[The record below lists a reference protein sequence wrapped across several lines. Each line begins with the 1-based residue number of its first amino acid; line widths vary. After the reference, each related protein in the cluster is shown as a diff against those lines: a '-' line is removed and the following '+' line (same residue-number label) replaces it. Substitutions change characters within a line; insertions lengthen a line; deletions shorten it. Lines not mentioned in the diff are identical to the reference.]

1 MSQRP
6 PVFESR
12 GRIMPL
18 FCIFV
23 LFVGLIGYRVV
34 SVQVVRSGEF
44 SRWAVAERM
53 QENVV
58 PARRGEIFDAR
69 GVRLA
74 TNVPANRVS
83 AILDQIVDKHAAA
96 EQLAPLIER
105 PAAEIE
111 DALNQ
116 TDLEWVLLARQLSPE
131 ASDQIA
137 ALNIDGIVLDPE
149 PSRIYPFG
157 AFGSHLL
164 GFTNDDLQGN
174 YGVEGYYNDL
184 LDGTPGKLVGE
195 RDALG
200 NVIGLTQSTWDSPV
214 DGADLGAI
222 VCRDRHTPAGVLAG
236 QQVTV
241 VVEGEAVGVAARRA
255 IDLGVVPAVLSGIF
269 LAEYTSARRRST
281 VKPVVDLLAGIPSV
295 VYGLWGVLF
304 VVPLIREVIAPAMG
318 GLARGLP
325 FLAVRNPSGYSV
337 LAGAI
342 VLAIMVFPLIVA
354 VTDEVLRNI
363 PAQLRESGLALGAT
377 RWETTWMVVRRQGL
391 PGIAAAVVLA
401 FSRAFGETLAIM
413 MVIGNTPAIPR
424 SIFDAAYPLPAL
436 IANAY
441 SEMMS
446 VPQYRSALMLAAL
459 VLLCIVLLLNLGA
472 RRVIMRLGAR
482 M

>member
-1 MSQRP
+1 MEITRSDRRKATQPDALVPGRTTVP
-6 PVFESR
+6 AIEPGQGKSEADEASR
-12 GRIMPL
+12 LRRGTSRRFKDVL
-18 FCIFV
+18 ARRS
-23 LFVGLIGYRVV
+23 LFVTAVLLIALLILIAVV
-34 SVQVVRSGEF
+34 LVR
-44 SRWAVAERM
+44 
-53 QENVV
+53 
-58 PARRGEIFDAR
+58 
-69 GVRLA
+69 
-74 TNVPANRVS
+74 
-83 AILDQIVDKHAAA
+83 
-96 EQLAPLIER
+96 
-105 PAAEIE
+105 
-111 DALNQ
+111 DALPILRDYSVA
-116 TDLEWVLLARQLSPE
+116 DLLSQEWHPTQ
-131 ASDQIA
+131 
-137 ALNIDGIVLDPE
+137 
-149 PSRIYPFG
+149 G
-157 AFGSHLL
+157 AFGLL
-164 GFTNDDLQGN
+164 PFIAGSFVVT
-174 YGVEGYYNDL
+174 L
-184 LDGTPGKLVGE
+184 LAMV
-195 RDALG
+195 
-200 NVIGLTQSTWDSPV
+200 
-214 DGADLGAI
+214 
-222 VCRDRHTPAGVLAG
+222 
-236 QQVTV
+236 
-241 VVEGEAVGVAARRA
+241 
-255 IDLGVVPAVLSGIF
+255 LGVVPAVLSGIF